1 MRLWASVFPTSD
13 QAGLAGKGAF
23 MDRLSIF
30 LTFMTGSV
38 LVGGLVIVVLAL
50 GLYNWP
56 AIAVAVAI
64 GLFLTWPAAYVIS
77 RWIKRDDPDW
87 KIRSGD
93 PEAGK
98 SGGTDF
104 PET

>member
-1 MRLWASVFPTSD
+1 
-13 QAGLAGKGAF
+13 
-23 MDRLSIF
+23 MDRLSIV

-56 AIAVAVAI
+56 SIAIAAAI
-64 GLFLTWPAAYVIS
+64 GLFLTWPVAYLIS

-87 KIRSGD
+87 NMRSND
-93 PEAGK
+93 PDANK
-98 SGGTDF
+98 PGGPDF

>member
-1 MRLWASVFPTSD
+1 
-13 QAGLAGKGAF
+13 
-23 MDRLSIF
+23 MDRLSIV

-56 AIAVAVAI
+56 SIVIAAAI
-64 GLFLTWPAAYVIS
+64 GLFLTWPTAYVIS

-87 KIRSGD
+87 KMRSGD
-93 PEAGK
+93 PEANK
-98 SGGTDF
+98 PGGPDF